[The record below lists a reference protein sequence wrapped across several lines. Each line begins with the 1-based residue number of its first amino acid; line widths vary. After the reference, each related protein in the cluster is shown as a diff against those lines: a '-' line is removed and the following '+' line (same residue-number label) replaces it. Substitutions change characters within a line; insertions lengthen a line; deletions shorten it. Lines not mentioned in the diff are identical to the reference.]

1 MANLSDLDLANVEA
15 APARRLLPIGEYQAT
30 VIDSEMKKPKSGGN
44 PMLVLTIQIQQPA
57 EYSGM
62 KVWDNLNI
70 KHANSD
76 VANIA
81 RRQLKALMEAVGRP
95 NAGESVELHDRLFTV
110 TIGHRE
116 DKGQTYPQVK
126 GYSPKRSGGQPLTQ
140 TSYPAPSA
148 GPANPFG

>member
-30 VIDSEMKKPKSGGN
+30 VIDSEMKAPKSGGN
-44 PMLVLTIQIQQPA
+44 PMLVLTLQIQQPA

-62 KVWDNLNI
+62 KVWDNLSI
-70 KHANSD
+70 KHTNPD
-76 VANIA
+76 WANIA
-81 RRQLKALMEAVGRP
+81 KRQLKALMAAVGKP
-95 NAGESVELHDRLFTV
+95 NTTNSVELHDQLFTV

-116 DKGQTYPQVK
+116 EKGQTYPQVK
-126 GYSPKRSGGQPLTQ
+126 GYSPKRSSGQPMTQ